1 MSVPFR
7 NTKITISDA
16 DFYFK
21 EILIKNLI
29 PPFDTVV
36 KNCNNGYELI
46 HQLHRKIEDVFFID
60 LFTPIMSGLEA
71 IRYIRHIGN
80 TTPIIAYSATYQ
92 EDIAK
97 ILSEIPSVFYCQKKV
112 AILIDIYRNYLLNP
126 IKKYED
132 YLQEWAQQPVEVIAY
147 MQRQEENAYIPSLV
161 EIQIMKLTYNGLNN
175 REIGESLNLSTRTID
190 TYIAR
195 LSKKIGARNKVDIVR
210 FYVQHGYY
218 NSSD

>member
-21 EILIKNLI
+21 EILIKSLI

-71 IRYIRHIGN
+71 IRYIRHTGN

-92 EDIAK
+92 EERYYQKYPLYSIAK
-97 ILSEIPSVFYCQKKV
+97 RK
-112 AILIDIYRNYLLNP
+112 
-126 IKKYED
+126 
-132 YLQEWAQQPVEVIAY
+132 
-147 MQRQEENAYIPSLV
+147 
-161 EIQIMKLTYNGLNN
+161 
-175 REIGESLNLSTRTID
+175 
-190 TYIAR
+190 
-195 LSKKIGARNKVDIVR
+195 
-210 FYVQHGYY
+210 
-218 NSSD
+218 

>member
-60 LFTPIMSGLEA
+60 LFTINDWRKDVFLKEVT
-71 IRYIRHIGN
+71 IGFSSLYAVNKYPRN
-80 TTPIIAYSATYQ
+80 TAFAH
-92 EDIAK
+92 
-97 ILSEIPSVFYCQKKV
+97 KK
-112 AILIDIYRNYLLNP
+112 
-126 IKKYED
+126 
-132 YLQEWAQQPVEVIAY
+132 
-147 MQRQEENAYIPSLV
+147 
-161 EIQIMKLTYNGLNN
+161 
-175 REIGESLNLSTRTID
+175 
-190 TYIAR
+190 
-195 LSKKIGARNKVDIVR
+195 
-210 FYVQHGYY
+210 
-218 NSSD
+218 

>member
-1 MSVPFR
+1 MSRKFIGLAGR
-7 NTKITISDA
+7 I
-16 DFYFK
+16 
-21 EILIKNLI
+21 
-29 PPFDTVV
+29 
-36 KNCNNGYELI
+36 CNINRI
-46 HQLHRKIEDVFFID
+46 H
-60 LFTPIMSGLEA
+60 
-71 IRYIRHIGN
+71 IRHTGN

-112 AILIDIYRNYLLNP
+112 AILTDIYRNYLLNP

-132 YLQEWAQQPVEVIAY
+132 YLQEWAQQPAEVIAY
-147 MQRQEENAYIPSLV
+147 MQRQEENAYSPSLV
-161 EIQIMKLTYNGLNN
+161 EIQIMKLTYNGLSNK
-175 REIGESLNLSTRTID
+175 EIGKDLNLSTRTID

-195 LSKKIGARNKVDIVR
+195 LSKKIGARNKMDIVR

>member
-1 MSVPFR
+1 M
-7 NTKITISDA
+7 
-16 DFYFK
+16 
-21 EILIKNLI
+21 
-29 PPFDTVV
+29 
-36 KNCNNGYELI
+36 
-46 HQLHRKIEDVFFID
+46 
-60 LFTPIMSGLEA
+60 
-71 IRYIRHIGN
+71 
-80 TTPIIAYSATYQ
+80 
-92 EDIAK
+92 
-97 ILSEIPSVFYCQKKV
+97 
-112 AILIDIYRNYLLNP
+112 
-126 IKKYED
+126 
-132 YLQEWAQQPVEVIAY
+132 AQQPVEVIAY